1 MPPTRR
7 RIVVLRHGETVHNA
21 AGIWQGQL
29 DSELSELGLA
39 QAAAVGPVLAD
50 LSPSRIVSSDLT
62 RAARTAQAVA
72 AACGI
77 PLTFDKRFREIH
89 AGTWQGMRNEVVVEQ
104 FPEERAAISRGED
117 IKRGGHGES
126 MSDVAARVRLALDEL
141 VAGMDPG
148 ECVIVSTHGTA
159 GRSVAAVLLG
169 LDQRLAWR
177 ILGAFGNCHWSELV
191 EGEHGWRLVTW
202 NTSAGTAS
210 HEGSPPP

>member
-29 DSELSELGLA
+29 DSELSELGL
-39 QAAAVGPVLAD
+39 
-50 LSPSRIVSSDLT
+50 SPSRIVSSDLT
-62 RAARTAQAVA
+62 RAARTARAVA
-72 AACGI
+72 EACGI
-77 PLTFDKRFREIH
+77 PLTFDERFREIH
-89 AGTWQGMRNEVVVEQ
+89 AGTWQGMRNEVVAEQ
-104 FPEERAAISRGED
+104 FPEERAAVSRGED

-141 VAGMDPG
+141 VEGMDPG
-148 ECVIVSTHGTA
+148 ECVVVSTHGTA
-159 GRSVAAVLLG
+159 GRAVAAVLLG

-202 NTSAGTAS
+202 NTSAGTES
-210 HEGSPPP
+210 REGSPPP